1 MKEQIVVTMT
11 SWRKRIGNIPA
22 VLDTIWAQTRK
33 PDVVVINLA
42 EEEFKDRKLPDDVQA
57 YIDAHPKIRINW
69 VEKDTKVWKKLL
81 PALRLYPDA
90 LFLTI
95 DDDILYPKTMITDFM
110 RAHKKNPDAP
120 ISGNKYRFNG
130 VKAHCG
136 CASLVQGKHF
146 VTWTSFYNHKFRLSC
161 PASDIFYTL
170 LAAANGYF
178 YEETNVDYQ
187 KTAVHYND
195 NDSYTKSLP
204 KSRLTDSAE
213 AFYNKKHYTVSKL
226 FTDEDKKPYAV
237 LCSVQNTEGKKI
249 EEEQLEWLTKNYNVY
264 VVRHDGSLFEFPGLR
279 FLQMMTIRTGKPMLY
294 IHTRGAFHRWKT
306 TLPTRR
312 MWEHE
317 FGSEQ
322 QKYFDLV
329 NTDEPTVACPFSG
342 QSKYTLYNGFVA
354 NAAAMAAIPTI
365 EQSADRFIYEKIFE
379 GSNVNVIG
387 TIINIPDDE
396 ESKNAARQ
404 FLYTNYK

>member
-1 MKEQIVVTMT
+1 MKEQIIISMT
-11 SWRKRIGNIPA
+11 SWSKRISNIPA

-33 PDVVVINLA
+33 PDAVVINLA
-42 EEEFKDRKLPDDVQA
+42 EPEFPDRKLPDDVQA

-69 VEKDTKVWKKLL
+69 HTKNTVVWKKLL
-81 PALRLYPDA
+81 PSLDLYPDA

-120 ISGNKYRFNG
+120 ISGNKFRFRG
-130 VKAHCG
+130 VKCHCG
-136 CASLVQGKHF
+136 CASLVQAKHF
-146 VTWTSFYNHKFRLSC
+146 AGWKTYWSHKFRAAC
-161 PASDIFYTL
+161 PSSDIFYTR

-178 YEETNVDYQ
+178 YEETDVDYQ
-187 KTAVHYND
+187 NTAQSYND
-195 NDSYTKSLP
+195 VDGYSASLP
-204 KSRLTDSAE
+204 KGKLALSEQAVD
-213 AFYNKKHYTVSKL
+213 KVMHYSITKIENS
-226 FTDEDKKPYAV
+226 DKPWAV
-237 LCSVQNTEGKKI
+237 LCSAQNEQGKEI
-249 EEEQLEWLTKNYNVY
+249 EEEQLAWLKEKYNIY
-264 VVRHDGSLFEFPGLR
+264 LVRHDCTLYEYPGLR
-279 FLQMMTIRTGKPMLY
+279 FLQMMTIRTGEPMLY

-342 QSKYTLYNGFVA
+342 QSKYTLYNCFVA

-387 TIINIPDDE
+387 TIINITDDE
-396 ESKNAARQ
+396 ENKNAARKY
-404 FLYTNYK
+404 LAENYA